1 MEEKPAEPFSKH
13 FSRQNRDQA
22 QGGSTDWKFVKIGR
36 FEIGC
41 VAIFTILLLL
51 TFTLIIPLAA
61 YAADEGDT
69 IVLTAQEI
77 RDVKALKIGDVLN
90 NVPGVKAGDSSVSIH
105 GSTKVKVFVDGRPIN
120 DPTSSHGG
128 INWDFVSPDD
138 VETIEV
144 LRGKG
149 GLVYGQDAAG
159 GVILITTR
167 TLRRFSGNAKVYGG
181 NYGTRDAAAS
191 VNVAAG
197 RFIIGVNGG
206 YESSDGYKINNDK
219 ERSQAGVKLSYT
231 PEGNSPVL
239 FSVDYL
245 RDERGSSGLPDYPT
259 PYSRKETR
267 STVYALQ
274 ANIIDFASNTHYND
288 GYRHNTDPSRELDK
302 TLKVY
307 KFGQDITGALNITG
321 KEDLD
326 AGISFTWD
334 RAMGTGFE
342 DQAEHS
348 ISLFA
353 TQSWT
358 FSRYPLTLSAGL
370 RGNYHSSFDNSLNP
384 EVKVVY
390 KKEKW
395 RVAAAY
401 GRTDNLPSFYQR
413 YNETSST
420 RPNPDLDMEQAENMS
435 LSLFTIPYPDLSL
448 SFSFFYNKLMDRI
461 TYITADDGMGEYH
474 NFGNVRYVGGDV
486 AVSWQLQKTFKIK
499 SSYTYMKAEDR
510 DTGLTLPGKAE
521 HIVDLDIYWQP
532 TTSLSLVAGGKY
544 SSEVY
549 RNRSNTRSVPD
560 YILVDL
566 RAEQS
571 FGRFSVFSEIENLT
585 DETYY
590 WADGLLAPPL
600 TWVLGISI
608 QI

>member
-1 MEEKPAEPFSKH
+1 MYDFAKPI
-13 FSRQNRDQA
+13 QA
-22 QGGSTDWKFVKIGR
+22 FLRAYYCLFCLFLLFAS
-36 FEIGC
+36 
-41 VAIFTILLLL
+41 VALG
-51 TFTLIIPLAA
+51 
-61 YAADEGDT
+61 DGEGDA
-69 IVLTAQEI
+69 IILTAEEI
-77 RDVKALKIGDVLN
+77 RAMNALKIGDVLN

-274 ANIIDFASNTHYND
+274 ANILDFASSTHYND
-288 GYRHNTDPSRELDK
+288 GYRHNTDPSKGLDK
-302 TLKVY
+302 ILKVY
-307 KFGQDITGALNITG
+307 KFGQDITGAFNITG
-321 KEDLD
+321 KDD
-326 AGISFTWD
+326 HGAGISFAWD
-334 RAMGTGFE
+334 GATGTGFE
-342 DQAEHS
+342 DQEEHS
-348 ISLFA
+348 VSLFVS
-353 TQSWT
+353 QSYS
-358 FSRYPLTLSAGL
+358 FPRYPLTLAAGL
-370 RGNYHSSFDNSLNP
+370 RGNFHSNFENSINP
-384 EVKVVY
+384 EIKVIY
-390 KKEKW
+390 KKPNW
-395 RVAAAY
+395 RVTTAY

-420 RPNPDLDMEQAENMS
+420 RPNPDLEMEQADN
-435 LSLFTIPYPDLSL
+435 LSL
-448 SFSFFYNKLMDRI
+448 SFFTDPHPDLSASISLFFNRLTDRI
-461 TYITADDGMGEYH
+461 TRITTDDGMGEYQ
-474 NFGNVRYVGGDV
+474 NFGEVHYIGGDM
-486 AVSWQLQKTFKIK
+486 AVSWQVSETAKIK
-499 SSYTYMKAEDR
+499 SSYTYLKAEDQ
-510 DTGLTLPGKAE
+510 DTGMFIPGKAE
-521 HIVDLDIYWQP
+521 HAVEIDIYWQP
-532 TTSLSLVAGGKY
+532 TATLSLVLTGNYLSK
-544 SSEVY
+544 VY
-549 RNRSNTRSVPD
+549 RNKSNTRTLPERKIMD
-560 YILVDL
+560 F
-566 RAEQS
+566 RADRS
-571 FGRFSVFSEIENLT
+571 FSGFSIFCEIENLM

-590 WADGLLAPPL
+590 YADGLLAPPL
-600 TWVLGISI
+600 TWVLGVSI